1 MPALRGGHPQGRR
14 LRSADPGIGGNGHI
28 GFNEPAPGLSAD
40 SHLARLLPGTRR
52 SNADLFDGK
61 VRDVPR
67 EALSMGVGTILRS
80 RAVILMATGA
90 SKADAIAATV
100 RGPVTTRVP
109 ASLLQLHGDVEV
121 VLDEA
126 AASAI
131 R

>member
-1 MPALRGGHPQGRR
+1 
-14 LRSADPGIGGNGHI
+14 
-28 GFNEPAPGLSAD
+28 
-40 SHLARLLPGTRR
+40 
-52 SNADLFDGK
+52 
-61 VRDVPR
+61 
-67 EALSMGVGTILRS
+67 MGVGTILRS

-100 RGPVTTRVP
+100 RGPVTTRIP

-126 AASAI
+126 AASAL